1 MIPALKTASLPETTS
16 KSDWLVIGQIVAPQ
30 GLDGAVRVFPDSDFP
45 ERFLEPGPRWLQKT
59 PQTDPIPVTL
69 VKGRWLTGPGL
80 YVLTFAE
87 YQSRDAAEQLRGSQ
101 LVVAAD
107 DRPPLEPDEFH
118 LMDLIG
124 LEVFVPPN
132 EIAIGTVVGL
142 VNAGNDLLEVQLNSP
157 PDTTVL
163 VPLVREIVPHI
174 DLAQNRIHVTPPS
187 GLIPT
192 E

>member
-1 MIPALKTASLPETTS
+1 MTPTLKTASLSEITS

-30 GLDGAVRVFPDSDFP
+30 GLDGSVRVFPDSDFP
-45 ERFLEPGPRWLQKT
+45 ERFLEPGPRWLKT
-59 PQTDPIPVTL
+59 SPQTDPIPVTL
-69 VKGRWLTGPGL
+69 VKGRWLSGPGL
-80 YVLTFAE
+80 FVLTFAE
-87 YQSRDAAEQLRGSQ
+87 YQSREAAEHLRGSQ

-124 LEVFVPPN
+124 LEVFVPPG
-132 EIAIGTVVGL
+132 ELAVGTVQGL
-142 VNAGNDLLEVQLNSP
+142 VNAGNDLLEVTLHNPAGQ
-157 PDTTVL
+157 TVL
-163 VPLVREIVPHI
+163 VPLVREIVPRI
-174 DLAQNRIHVTPPS
+174 DLERKRLELTPPN